1 MPVKVSALVSPN
13 DEIGMLGACFAGGSD
28 VLAEILSVVTI
39 EMIVDERVRDSMSAL
54 STMLSHG
61 KPVDM
66 VSLGRE
72 WPAIHPRTPAPMAFW
87 GEAYDACPSP
97 TNAPYFAQGVRE
109 AFQRRKI
116 HAMGQDVAS
125 AASDP
130 STPLDALAGRIEAAL
145 AISEPSGARA
155 QSSREVARDF
165 IDDLQRRVELGGR
178 LSGITTGLP
187 RLDWMTEGMQPGEM
201 WVIGA
206 RPSIGKTAI
215 AVNILE
221 ACCVHGGIPSMFV
234 SHETNNK
241 GLMRRLI
248 ASLSRVELGDLKAGR
263 MDDVKQRRILSAV
276 SKAQAAPIQWLQLT
290 RGESVD
296 VVCAQIRMAVRRHG
310 IRVAFVDYL
319 QKVPASKA
327 SEKRTYEV
335 AEVSGKLKSIAESTG
350 ITLVALAQ
358 VNRDSEKEKPRMPKI
373 SELADCGQI
382 ERDADLIALLHR
394 DRHERAGDACLIV
407 GKQRDGECGV
417 VSLSYSG
424 AFCKFEERERER
436 PE

>member
-1 MPVKVSALVSPN
+1 VKTSALVSPA
-13 DEIGMLGACFAGGSD
+13 DEIGILGACFAGGSD
-28 VLAEILSVVTI
+28 VLAEILSVVTLD
-39 EMIVDERVRDSMSAL
+39 MIVDERVRDSIAL
-54 STMLSHG
+54 LSDMLTYG
-61 KPVDM
+61 KPIDM

-72 WPAIHPRTPAPMAFW
+72 WPAIHPHTPAPFAFW
-87 GEAYDACPSP
+87 GEAWDACPSGS
-97 TNAPYFAQGVRE
+97 NAPYFARGVRE

-116 HAMGQDVAS
+116 HAMGQDVA
-125 AASDP
+125 AGACDP
-130 STPLDALAGRIEAAL
+130 SVGLDALAGRVEAAL
-145 AISEPSGARA
+145 AISEPSGAKP
-155 QSSREVARDF
+155 QTSREVARDF
-165 IDDLQRRVELGGR
+165 IDDLQRRVDLGGR
-178 LSGITTGLP
+178 LSGITTGFP
-187 RLDWMTEGMQPGEM
+187 HLDWMTEGMQPGEM
-201 WVIGA
+201 WVVGA

-215 AVNILE
+215 AVNMLE
-221 ACCVHGGIPSMFV
+221 ACAVHGGIPSMFV

-263 MDDVKQRRILSAV
+263 MDEGKQRRIFAAT
-276 SKAQAAPIQWLQLT
+276 SKAQGAPIQWLQLT
-290 RGESVD
+290 RGESID

-319 QKVPASKA
+319 QKVPASK
-327 SEKRTYEV
+327 SGERRTYEV

-358 VNRDSEKEKPRMPKI
+358 VNRDSEKDKPRMPKI

-394 DRHERAGDACLIV
+394 DRHERSGDACLIV

-417 VSLSYSG
+417 VNLSYQG
-424 AFCKFEERERER
+424 AFCKFEQREREK